1 MALRRATQSGSGGR
15 PLLDTV
21 GRRIQ
26 VASGDAVYE
35 GYAEGVDDDGSL
47 LMRRDDGSVQ
57 TLAAG
62 EVTLHL

>member
-1 MALRRATQSGSGGR
+1 M
-15 PLLDTV
+15 LDTI

-47 LMRRDDGSVQ
+47 LIRRDDGSVQ

>member
-1 MALRRATQSGSGGR
+1 M
-15 PLLDTV
+15 
-21 GRRIQ
+21 
-26 VASGDAVYE
+26 YE

-57 TLAAG
+57 VLAAG